1 MGTCANTKME
11 YDLKGL
17 NDKIKTSKKENDKHI

>member
-11 YDLKGL
+11 YDSKGL
-17 NDKIKTSKKENDKHI
+17 NSKKPSKKENDKHI